1 MKAVDL
7 VYPCSIGMHVSMTSL
22 LAHTVAHCFVQDIK
36 VAFEISPSIWQKT
49 ILNRLEQFWVE
60 IYLKTLSANHGQI
73 TQPSIDLKVL

>member
-36 VAFEISPSIWQKT
+36 VAFEISPSI
-49 ILNRLEQFWVE
+49 
-60 IYLKTLSANHGQI
+60 
-73 TQPSIDLKVL
+73 